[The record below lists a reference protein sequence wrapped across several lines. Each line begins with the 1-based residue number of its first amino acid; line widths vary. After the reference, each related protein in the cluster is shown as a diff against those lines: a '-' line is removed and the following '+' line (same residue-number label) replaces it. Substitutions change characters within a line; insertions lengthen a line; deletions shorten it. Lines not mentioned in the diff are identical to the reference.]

1 MRVLFLNPS
10 QFRSWDQEPLNH
22 ELRLPILKCGLVTD
36 HRDFDYKSRTEE
48 HGRAAMLDELH
59 ALVRSFAPDVIVY
72 VNTLRDWR
80 LSPDELHSLR
90 QDRLLNP
97 VKILGMLSDSHDRPT
112 DLEGDFFRALDGL
125 VIGDSLYAYTRYRLL
140 AEHHYAG
147 KTIIF
152 LPGHQVLPELFPPG
166 EGARRYDVS
175 HIGTIYGGRKAFIEA
190 LAAGLPPHRTVSAV
204 GGLFDR
210 TEVKRVGNL
219 VLYDYAT
226 SGTFLPI
233 EDYARIMREST
244 CCLSLQTDP
253 GSARLRGKTFE
264 ILASRSLCIVQD
276 IKQYRLVLP
285 PEGFVAVESA
295 EDAAAKIAL
304 LLDNPDELAR
314 RADIGY
320 EWFRDTFDI
329 GAFWRDG
336 LAAAIGGV
344 SPELRNPN
352 ARAVY
357 DSLRANLFAHYGG
370 PPSEES
376 LMKLIFN

>member
-1 MRVLFLNPS
+1 M
-10 QFRSWDQEPLNH
+10 
-22 ELRLPILKCGLVTD
+22 RLPILSSGAVSE
-36 HRDFDYKSRTEE
+36 HRDYAYRDRAVAIGREEMITE
-48 HGRAAMLDELH
+48 
-59 ALVRSFAPDVIVY
+59 
-72 VNTLRDWR
+72 LRDVVGSFR
-80 LSPDELHSLR
+80 PDLLVYGNTHRDRRIRPNELNGLR
-90 QDRLLNP
+90 QGSMKIMTLLFDTHNCP
-97 VKILGMLSDSHDRPT
+97 ADDEMEFFSVSDS
-112 DLEGDFFRALDGL
+112 L
-125 VIGDSLYAYTRYRLL
+125 VLADSLYAYTRYRLL

-166 EGARRYDVS
+166 EGAKRYDVS
-175 HIGTIYGGRKAFIEA
+175 HIGTVYGGRKAFIEA
-190 LAAGLPPHRTVSAV
+190 LAAALPPHRTVSAV

-233 EDYARIMREST
+233 ENYARIMREST

-253 GSARLRGKTFE
+253 DYPRIRGKTFE

-285 PEGFVAVESA
+285 PEGFVAVKSA
-295 EDAAAKIAL
+295 EDAAAKIAF

-352 ARAVY
+352 ARAAY
-357 DSLRANLFAHYGG
+357 DSLRADLFAHYGG
-370 PPSEES
+370 PPSEDS
-376 LMKLIFN
+376 LMKLIFS